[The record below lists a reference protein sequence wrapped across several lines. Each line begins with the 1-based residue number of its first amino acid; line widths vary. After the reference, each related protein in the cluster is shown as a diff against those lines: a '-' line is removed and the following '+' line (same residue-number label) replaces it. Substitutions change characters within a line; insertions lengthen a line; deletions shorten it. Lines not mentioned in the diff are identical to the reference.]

1 MLYSMFAP
9 AHLRMCEKSV
19 NFAHHMK
26 NTLYTFILAL
36 LTMSTITVASQ
47 AAEKVYDSNLALA
60 SAGSS
65 ATATSGNAAAAI
77 DGNTT
82 SRWES
87 EHGVDPQF
95 WTLDL
100 GQERVFS
107 RIQILWE
114 GAYAKTYTLATS
126 LNGEDWADLMTVGP
140 RTLAADARTETLNF
154 DETTARYIRF
164 NGTERATAYGYSFY
178 EFRVLLPGAPVL
190 TTVTLT
196 SASEICSLGKSDA
209 LTLTTLDQNGTAMD
223 AGEVVYTVSPADAGE
238 VRDGDYYPA
247 KKGLATITATVG
259 GQSAS
264 VEIFAY
270 QGGNN
275 LCIGKSTTAS
285 TGDGAKAVDGNT
297 ETMWIGSENTAEG
310 EAARTY
316 DAWFTVDL
324 GAQYDLDVIIILFE
338 GACSQ
343 EYHVDFSTDAKDWT
357 TGYTYVG
364 KAGID
369 GRTDRLFAP
378 AMTGAEGVRYI
389 RFFSTK
395 AATQYGVKVR
405 EIRAFGVLSASG
417 EAQAKLLPEGAVLSP
432 LAEPVRVLSLNNSL
446 IDYNDQYRLF
456 NDIASAMGKDAV
468 WTKHTNLGQNLDYH
482 YDSDP
487 LSPNALS
494 LIASTAYTHIILQEH
509 SSRPL
514 TDFAA
519 FRASVKRW
527 VNYIRTSAKN
537 PQAVIILPVNW
548 AYNTENEATY
558 RANNETLMANYRA
571 VAQEFGLVLC
581 PMADAYQRAVD
592 ADATYKNSLYTDNRH
607 PSLAA
612 SYMAACAEYGVIF
625 GVAPTAITQK
635 PAALSEAE
643 ASAMRGFAAA
653 ANAACVQVV
662 DHIAGAIRYE
672 LHQVDSYGQ
681 SLGLL
686 TDATYSADGGTMTGS
701 VFTCTTPGEYTITA
715 TRGAQTFTTKAY
727 VAQTP
732 EKEEPELEGI
742 LLSRAAN
749 IYTEDFDGTATAEV
763 LAVNEAALAAADAGK
778 RSVSLAVD
786 LPEGWKIRNGSS
798 TTAIGVYATGADA
811 TTYVGGTSLPANA
824 KNGTWNL
831 GKIASTDRAIGGIT
845 SSTSGGAQSINI
857 LVRLTN
863 AESETL
869 DSLTIS
875 YDLEQYRTGKKAYK
889 TTLYTSPSGTN
900 GTWVAADE
908 AFVREFT
915 NTTATATGAADNA
928 LPISVKKVEHQ
939 VLHLAI
945 EAGQSLYLAWHT
957 AASDGIEAGGAP
969 CIALDNV
976 SITAHYAPVT
986 PTDCHATTIAAP
998 AATKRLINGHLYIL
1012 RDERMYNAR
1021 GARVR

>member
-1 MLYSMFAP
+1 
-9 AHLRMCEKSV
+9 
-19 NFAHHMK
+19 MK
-26 NTLYTFILAL
+26 NNLYIFFIAL
-36 LTMSTITVASQ
+36 LTMSSIAVAAQ
-47 AAEKVYDSNLALA
+47 AAERVYDTNLALA

-77 DGNTT
+77 DGNAT

-87 EHGVDPQF
+87 EHGVDPQV
-95 WTLDL
+95 WTLNL
-100 GQERVFS
+100 GQERIFS
-107 RIQILWE
+107 RIQIVWE
-114 GAYAKTYTLATS
+114 AAYAKTYTLASS
-126 LNGEDWADLMTVGP
+126 LNGEDWTDLMTVGP
-140 RTLAADARTETLNF
+140 RSLAESARTETLNF
-154 DETTARYIRF
+154 AETTARYIRF
-164 NGTERATAYGYSFY
+164 TGTERATAYGYSFY

-196 SASEICSLGKSDA
+196 SESEICSLGKSDA

-223 AGEVVYTVSPADAGE
+223 AGAVVYTVSPADAGE
-238 VRDGDYYPA
+238 VKEGAYYPA

-259 GQSAS
+259 DKSAS
-264 VEIFAY
+264 VDIFAY

-275 LCIGKSTTAS
+275 LCIGKATTAS
-285 TGDGAKAVDGNT
+285 AGDGAKAVDGNT
-297 ETMWIGSENTAEG
+297 DSMWIGSENTAES

-343 EYHVDFSTDAKDWT
+343 EYHVDFSTDATDWT

-378 AMTGAEGVRYI
+378 AMTSAEGVRYI

-405 EIRAFGVLSASG
+405 EIRAFGVLNADG
-417 EAQAKLLPEGAVLSP
+417 EVQAKLLPEEAVLSP

-456 NDIASAMGKDAV
+456 NDIATAMGKDAV

-527 VNYIRTSAKN
+527 VEYIRTSAKN

-548 AYNTENEATY
+548 AYNTETETVY
-558 RANNETLMANYRA
+558 RENNATLMANYRA

-581 PMADAYQRAVD
+581 PMADAYQKAVD
-592 ADATYKNSLYTDNRH
+592 TDAAYKNSLYTDNRH

-625 GVAPTAITQK
+625 GVAPTAITQR
-635 PAALSEAE
+635 PAGLTEE
-643 ASAMRGFAAA
+643 VASAMRGFAAA
-653 ANAACVQVV
+653 ANAACEQVI
-662 DHIAGAIRYE
+662 DHVNGAIRYE

-686 TDATYSADGGTMTGS
+686 TDATYSADGGTMEDNI
-701 VFTCTTPGEYTITA
+701 FTCTTPGCYTITA
-715 TRGAQTFTTKAY
+715 VYGGHSFTTKAY
-727 VAQTP
+727 VGQVP
-732 EKEEPELEGI
+732 EKEENTELEGI
-742 LLSRAAN
+742 LFSRTEAT
-749 IYTEDFDGTATAEV
+749 YTEDFDGTATAEV
-763 LAVNEAALAAADAGK
+763 LAVDETALKNAPDGK

-798 TTAIGVYATGADA
+798 TSAIGVYATGDAA

-831 GKIASTDRAIGGIT
+831 GKIAATDRAIGGIT

-857 LVRLTN
+857 LARLTN

-928 LPISVKKVEHQ
+928 LPISVQKVEEL
-939 VLHLAI
+939 VLRMAI
-945 EAGQSLYLAWHT
+945 EPGQSLYLAWHT
-957 AASDGIEAGGAP
+957 AASDGTEAGGAP

-976 SITAHYAPVT
+976 TITAHYST
-986 PTDCHATTIAAP
+986 ITTGFVETTAA
-998 AATKRLINGHLYIL
+998 AATKRLIDGHLYISHDG
-1012 RDERMYNAR
+1012 REYNAH